1 MSLFLWE
8 IRKIF
13 SNALMWTAIAVAV
26 IINVMFL
33 IVPEYSDYSPSEYNA
48 LWNEITELPPNERG
62 DYLSEKILPPN
73 EFFGENVL
81 SVNSLANQSLYNDV
95 YDEIE
100 QVDNYENYLNSVE
113 EASENLKTL
122 SFFSDENSYDYRNIL
137 KTQKCFSE
145 LSAAELKHGKS
156 KGVLLAA
163 RFGTT
168 DILILVI
175 VLLLGAKVI
184 SEERE
189 SGLMI
194 LSRPTDKGRFHLAIA
209 KLFAMITL
217 SCTAGLA
224 LYGSSFIT
232 GASLYGFGDI
242 SRAIQSVSKL
252 FSCGFHISVGEFLGV
267 FVEIK
272 LLFCT
277 VTAATVYLFMSIPIG
292 SIANFAALGG
302 FTAISTL
309 AYFLI
314 KPTSYLS
321 FLRQINIVALA
332 DTEKLVGEYL
342 NINFFENPL
351 NSLFVTITANIIFAF
366 VCSAAGIILN
376 CLFAPERRMST
387 RKSILNGRHTSIAA
401 HEMHKCFISGRG
413 LAIIV
418 LCAAT
423 AIILYQPEKPQYAS
437 VSEYYYFSYIKEL
450 EGEVTSEKETFIQNE
465 LASAMTDFSEQG
477 QDKITALTRLLEH
490 TEYLKQNDGYYI
502 ADKGYRMLTGGDTVY
517 VYDRIMTSLKA
528 LIFVLI
534 MSCSCCLEYKNDAYM
549 LLLSSPNGRART
561 FVYKTLPAA
570 VCALSV
576 LLIFDGSRIFNVLN
590 AWGMTQFGAPAE
602 SMEQLAGISIP
613 IAAYLV
619 LTELGRFVG
628 MMFAAVLI
636 FGISVKIKKYPV
648 VVICS
653 AVFFAMPPLLSA
665 VGFEFMDYFLLN
677 PLLTGNV
684 IIPNGI

>member
-1 MSLFLWE
+1 MLF
-8 IRKIF
+8 R
-13 SNALMWTAIAVAV
+13 
-26 IINVMFL
+26 
-33 IVPEYSDYSPSEYNA
+33 
-48 LWNEITELPPNERG
+48 
-62 DYLSEKILPPN
+62 
-73 EFFGENVL
+73 
-81 SVNSLANQSLYNDV
+81 
-95 YDEIE
+95 
-100 QVDNYENYLNSVE
+100 
-113 EASENLKTL
+113 

-156 KGVLLAA
+156 KGVMLAA

-376 CLFAPERRMST
+376 CLFAPERKISA
-387 RKSILNGRHTSIAA
+387 RKSKLNGRHTSIAA
-401 HEMHKCFISGRG
+401 DRK
-413 LAIIV
+413 
-418 LCAAT
+418 
-423 AIILYQPEKPQYAS
+423 S
-437 VSEYYYFSYIKEL
+437 V
-450 EGEVTSEKETFIQNE
+450 V
-465 LASAMTDFSEQG
+465 
-477 QDKITALTRLLEH
+477 
-490 TEYLKQNDGYYI
+490 
-502 ADKGYRMLTGGDTVY
+502 
-517 VYDRIMTSLKA
+517 
-528 LIFVLI
+528 
-534 MSCSCCLEYKNDAYM
+534 
-549 LLLSSPNGRART
+549 
-561 FVYKTLPAA
+561 
-570 VCALSV
+570 
-576 LLIFDGSRIFNVLN
+576 
-590 AWGMTQFGAPAE
+590 
-602 SMEQLAGISIP
+602 
-613 IAAYLV
+613 
-619 LTELGRFVG
+619 
-628 MMFAAVLI
+628 
-636 FGISVKIKKYPV
+636 
-648 VVICS
+648 
-653 AVFFAMPPLLSA
+653 
-665 VGFEFMDYFLLN
+665 
-677 PLLTGNV
+677 
-684 IIPNGI
+684 

>member
-13 SNALMWTAIAVAV
+13 SNTLMWIAIVVAV
-26 IINVMFL
+26 IINVVFL
-33 IVPEYSDYSPSEYNA
+33 IVPEYSDYSPAEYNA

-62 DYLSEKILPPN
+62 DYLSGKILPPY
-73 EFFGENVL
+73 EFFGENVI

-95 YDEIE
+95 YDETE
-100 QVDNYENYLNSVE
+100 QVDNYDDYLNSVE
-113 EASENLKTL
+113 EAAENLKTL

-156 KGVLLAA
+156 KGVLLAT

-175 VLLLGAKVI
+175 VLLLGAKAV

-194 LSRPTDKGRFHLAIA
+194 LSRPTDKGRFHLAAA
-209 KLFAMITL
+209 KLLAMITL

-232 GASLYGFGDI
+232 GAGLYGFDDI
-242 SRAIQSVSKL
+242 SRAIQSVSEL
-252 FSCGFHISVGEFLGV
+252 FSCGFHISVGEFLGI
-267 FVEIK
+267 FVVIK

-277 VTAATVYLFMSIPIG
+277 VTAATVYLFMSIPVG
-292 SIANFAALGG
+292 SIVNFAALGS

-314 KPTSYLS
+314 NPTSYLS

-332 DTEKLVGEYL
+332 DTKKLVGEYL

-351 NSLFVTITANIIFAF
+351 NSLFVTITANIFFAF

-401 HEMHKCFISGRG
+401 HEMHKCFIGNRG

-418 LCAAT
+418 LCAIAV
-423 AIILYQPEKPQYAS
+423 IILYQPEKPQYAS
-437 VSEYYYFSYIKEL
+437 VSEYYYFSYTKEL
-450 EGEVTSEKETFIQNE
+450 EGDVTSEKEAFIQNE

-477 QDKITALTRLLEH
+477 QDKITALTKLSEH
-490 TEYLKQNDGYYI
+490 TEYLKQNDGYYV
-502 ADKGYRMLTGGDTVY
+502 ADKGYKMLTGDDTVY
-517 VYDRIMTSLKA
+517 VYDRIMTSVKA

-534 MSCSCCLEYKNDAYM
+534 MSCSYCLEYKNDAYM
-549 LLLSSPNGRART
+549 LLLSSPNGRTRT
-561 FVYKTLPAA
+561 FVCKILPAA
-570 VCALSV
+570 ICALSV
-576 LLIFDGSRIFNVLN
+576 LLIFDGSRIYNVLN
-590 AWGMTQFGAPAE
+590 AWGITQFSAPAE

-636 FGISVKIKKYPV
+636 FGLSVKIKKYSV

-665 VGFEFMDYFLLN
+665 VGFGFMDYFLLN

-684 IIPNGI
+684 IIPNAI